1 MFCSLSLRYL
11 AKVKTQTLL
20 LNLLL
25 CSALS
30 SNSTSLG
37 LTDSDSSL
45 SSDLQNARGTV
56 PNDGHSSSS
65 SATLLSDPD
74 YPEEDHAYEPSKSLH
89 DRLLPA
95 VKHTTCKAILAVAIL
110 LPWALLPV
118 IFKLGQ
124 HSGEKVLPKLPT
136 HAITRS
142 PVEYRLQILGDEFYT
157 TEPENLKYKGH
168 PRPELDVAWNE
179 LIEYMHQ
186 RVHKD
191 EAKAAGFESTELAD
205 GSGDVTRFV
214 EQCFRTSISMIMTV
228 SHQDP
233 TKSMCTWT
241 TALTSLICQGDMPMY
256 YFYWPETPGRITKK
270 YPRHVGHKE
279 HVCVDLDLLQETH
292 KRRFSLLSEQKLL
305 VNPFYPEGSL
315 NDVVVPKR
323 TNYSVCDSI
332 DLKGPESFEG
342 LEDLAELARSQKGG
356 K

>member
-1 MFCSLSLRYL
+1 M
-11 AKVKTQTLL
+11 
-20 LNLLL
+20 
-25 CSALS
+25 
-30 SNSTSLG
+30 
-37 LTDSDSSL
+37 
-45 SSDLQNARGTV
+45 
-56 PNDGHSSSS
+56 P
-65 SATLLSDPD
+65 
-74 YPEEDHAYEPSKSLH
+74 
-89 DRLLPA
+89 
-95 VKHTTCKAILAVAIL
+95 
-110 LPWALLPV
+110 
-118 IFKLGQ
+118 
-124 HSGEKVLPKLPT
+124 
-136 HAITRS
+136 ITRS

-205 GSGDVTRFV
+205 GSGDY
-214 EQCFRTSISMIMTV
+214 
-228 SHQDP
+228 
-233 TKSMCTWT
+233 
-241 TALTSLICQGDMPMY
+241 ALRRAMFPNVYIDDYDSVPPGPNQINGDMPMY